1 MEWFPSDP
9 VLNFLSGVRVWAQV
23 WLSFIGDVQFDVS
36 NDEWSLVLERTGTE
50 AQHKYSEAHHGH
62 HQRQQH
68 RDLES
73 GGSVEFSHGRGSKS
87 EGPDGNHAGRR
98 SLRSLLDRSCFFT
111 RPPNQPAS
119 LTHPYL
125 SRDSLCCRGSLPP
138 HCACVPEASTFRGRS
153 RFRCGR
159 GAGRVLRGGF
169 RVQARRLHV
178 QAAPAS
184 LQQVLRPQVG
194 NALSSWPSLFT
205 FVCRKGKDSEDHRLP
220 PTRMEQAPTEQ
231 NTSKCKSKH
240 THTQPVSQISQI
252 KISPRGFRLRVASV
266 VPAGQCDG

>member
-9 VLNFLSGVRVWAQV
+9 VLNFLSGVRVWPQV

-159 GAGRVLRGGF
+159 GAGRVMRGF
-169 RVQARRLHV
+169 ACRHDDYMYRRR
-178 QAAPAS
+178 QPACS
-184 LQQVLRPQVG
+184 RYY
-194 NALSSWPSLFT
+194 
-205 FVCRKGKDSEDHRLP
+205 DHRSAMRCRRGRLCLP
-220 PTRMEQAPTEQ
+220 SFAARERTVKIIGYHPHGWNRRQRSKTQASAKA
-231 NTSKCKSKH
+231 NTH
-240 THTQPVSQISQI
+240 THNL
-252 KISPRGFRLRVASV
+252 FRR
-266 VPAGQCDG
+266 